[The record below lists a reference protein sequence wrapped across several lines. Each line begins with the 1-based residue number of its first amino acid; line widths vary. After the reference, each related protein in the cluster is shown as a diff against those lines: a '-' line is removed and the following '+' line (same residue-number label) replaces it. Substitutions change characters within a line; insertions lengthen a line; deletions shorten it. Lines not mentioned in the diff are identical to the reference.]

1 MLFLLAC
8 GPVSISLGD
17 STNKA
22 SQLDTV
28 PAAPEVDVPE
38 PDADKLFSL
47 DQVHVIE
54 VSLERAAET
63 SLRNSPYDWVEGD
76 VTVDGQL
83 FSHAGLRIKG
93 RLGSLRSF
101 DAKCGLKIDFGQFGS
116 AAKLEGMKKIGLGN
130 MVQDNSQVNQFAAY
144 AIYRAMG
151 VPAPRMGYAWVT
163 VNGEDYGLYAL
174 VEDYDDVFLKGWY
187 ADNSGNLYD
196 GDYKLWPDGSY
207 TLLDFQN
214 GVDDLFELDEGAD
227 VGLSDLKAITAVLDA
242 GGDVSALVDTDLLA
256 RMWAVDAWIGH
267 YDSYSYNIN
276 NFRVYFDPADGKA
289 DLFPWD
295 PDWAFYTDTP
305 VTNPSGRLSAI
316 CKNDTACHARFLSA
330 LSEISAQVEADDI
343 PAKTQAAIDLITPY
357 VSQDP
362 RRELDLNTVSAS
374 QDFLRRW
381 LDRRDEALAGM
392 QGL

>member
-8 GPVSISLGD
+8 GPVSISLED
-17 STNKA
+17 NSNKT
-22 SQLDTV
+22 SQLDVIPAV
-28 PAAPEVDVPE
+28 PTTEAPE

-47 DQVHVIE
+47 DQVHVID
-54 VSLERAAET
+54 VSLAREAET

-76 VTVDGQL
+76 VSVDGQL

-101 DAKCGLKIDFGQFGS
+101 DAKCGLKIDFGQFG
-116 AAKLEGMKKIGLGN
+116 AEAELEGMKKIGLGN
-130 MVQDNSQVNQFAAY
+130 MVQDNSQVNQFVAY

-163 VNGEDYGLYAL
+163 VNGADYGLYAL

-187 ADNSGNLYD
+187 EDNGGNLYD

-214 GVDDLFELDEGAD
+214 GVDDLFELDEGTD
-227 VGLSDLKAITAVLDA
+227 VGMSDIKAITAVLDA
-242 GGDVSALVDTDLLA
+242 GGDFSTLVDMDLLA

-276 NFRVYFDPADGKA
+276 NFRVYFDPSDGKA

-295 PDWAFYTDTP
+295 PDWAFYSDTP
-305 VTNPSGRLSAI
+305 VNSPSGRLSAA
-316 CKNDTACHARFLSA
+316 CKNNTPCHERFLSA
-330 LSEISAQVEADDI
+330 LSEISPQIEAAEI
-343 PAKTQAAIDLITPY
+343 PALLETAIDLIAPY
-357 VSQDP
+357 VDQDP
-362 RRELDLNTVSAS
+362 RREQSARNIAGAQNT
-374 QDFLRRW
+374 LRAW
-381 LDRRDEALAGM
+381 LEQRDDILSRM